1 MNNNEINI
9 RFNYKIWI
17 ETDEQKGIL
26 GYGQMRLLKAISKT
40 GTLNNAMKEIGFNY
54 RKSWG
59 KLKDIE
65 SLLGFKVIIT
75 HRGGAEKGNTIL
87 TEKGKKLVSAFEK
100 FHDKYEEILKTACN
114 KATKDLLKDLSE
126 MQS

>member
-26 GYGQMRLLKAISKT
+26 GYGQMRLLKAINET

-54 RKSWG
+54 RKSWS
-59 KLKDIE
+59 KLKEIE
-65 SLLGFKVIIT
+65 SLLGFKIIIT
-75 HRGGAEKGNTIL
+75 HRGGAEKGNTVL
-87 TEKGKKLVSAFEK
+87 TEKGKRLIEAFER
-100 FHDKYEEILKTACN
+100 FHDRYEGILKTACDT
-114 KATKDLLKDLSE
+114 ATKDLLSE
-126 MQS
+126 LAKI

>member
-1 MNNNEINI
+1 MNNNEISI
-9 RFNYKIWI
+9 KFNYKIWI

-26 GYGQMRLLKAISKT
+26 GYGQMRLLKAINET
-40 GTLNNAMKEIGFNY
+40 GTLNNAMKEIGFSY

-75 HRGGAEKGNTIL
+75 HRGGAEKGNTVL
-87 TEKGKKLVSAFEK
+87 TEKGKRLIDAFER
-100 FHDKYEEILKTACN
+100 FHDRYECILKTACDS
-114 KATKDLLKDLSE
+114 ATKELLRDLSTI
-126 MQS
+126 

>member
-26 GYGQMRLLKAISKT
+26 GYGQMRLLKAINET

-54 RKSWG
+54 RKSWS
-59 KLKDIE
+59 KLKEIE
-65 SLLGFKVIIT
+65 SLLGFKIIIT
-75 HRGGAEKGNTIL
+75 HRGGAEKGNTVL
-87 TEKGKKLVSAFEK
+87 TEKGKRLIEAFER
-100 FHDKYEEILKTACN
+100 FHDRYEDILKTACDT
-114 KATKDLLKDLSE
+114 ATKDLLSE
-126 MQS
+126 LAKI